1 MKNNITVESL
11 RVAGN
16 KIRIGHKRFITI
28 DNCKGLFFKKK
39 YDNHGNFTN
48 PRGGQT
54 FIDWTTPEN
63 KTYSIIVKCHEKD
76 PYNKK
81 IGVKIGLGRILK
93 QIEEENAKLINNS

>member
-11 RVAGN
+11 RVARN
-16 KIRIGHKRFITI
+16 KIRIGHKRYITI
-28 DNCKGLFFKKK
+28 NNIERLEFKKK
-39 YDNHGNFTN
+39 FDKLGEFTN

-54 FIDWTTPEN
+54 FIDWTTN
-63 KTYSIIVKCHEKD
+63 DRKTYSIVVKCHARD

-93 QIEEENAKLINNS
+93 QIEEENVKLINS